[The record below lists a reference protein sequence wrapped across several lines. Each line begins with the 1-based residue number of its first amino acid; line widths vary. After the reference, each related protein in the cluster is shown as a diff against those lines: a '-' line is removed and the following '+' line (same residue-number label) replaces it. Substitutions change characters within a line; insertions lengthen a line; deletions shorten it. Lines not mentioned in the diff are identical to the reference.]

1 MATDL
6 NHSQGETKREVITY
20 TADETESLSEAVI
33 VALRKAVTR
42 TRKPADAPEQLD
54 VGVVDPLFETVDP
67 DALDS
72 LFSQSAGGTRPS
84 GTVSFIHSGFEVTAR
99 ASGEI
104 LVTQA

>member
-6 NHSQGETKREVITY
+6 NQSQRETKREVITY
-20 TADETESLSEAVI
+20 TADDTESLSEAVI
-33 VALRKAVTR
+33 VALRKAVMR
-42 TRKPADAPEQLD
+42 TRAPADAPEQLD

-67 DALDS
+67 DALDA
-72 LFSQSAGGTRPS
+72 LFSQSVGGTRS
-84 GTVSFIHSGFEVTAR
+84 MGSVSFTHSGFEVTAR